1 MIAMVALTIGYTVV
15 ALGSLILGVTTDT
28 PSPQVVPGLNTL
40 LLIALAVLQNRHYRK
55 SADAEYRAFLIERR
69 LRKIERKLG
78 MGRRT
83 EDDHRD
89 ISDDEDDD

>member
-1 MIAMVALTIGYTVV
+1 MIAMVALTIGYAVV
-15 ALGSLILGVTTDT
+15 ALGNLILGATTDT

-40 LLIALAVLQNRHYRK
+40 MLIGLAILQNRHYRK
-55 SADAEYRAFLIERR
+55 SADAEYRAFLVERR

-89 ISDDEDDD
+89 IDEDED